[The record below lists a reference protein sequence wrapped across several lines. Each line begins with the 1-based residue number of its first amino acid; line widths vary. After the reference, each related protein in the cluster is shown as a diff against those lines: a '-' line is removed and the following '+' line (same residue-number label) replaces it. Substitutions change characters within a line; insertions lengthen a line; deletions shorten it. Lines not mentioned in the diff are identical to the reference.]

1 MKRIMTTVL
10 VAACGIACLA
20 QEAPAPAPKADRL
33 KIDAQRAERL
43 QRARMERRS
52 PMMRGMRGGVEAKPF
67 GKLTDGKETTIY
79 RIKGLGGI
87 ILDITDYGGR
97 LVRCYAPDKYGNL
110 ADVTLGWNTPGE
122 YEKLGFSMGTL
133 IGRYGNRIADGKFK
147 LDGQEYQ
154 LPINED
160 KKTETTQRHC
170 NLHGGPEGWDKK
182 VWNARP
188 LRMGPIQG
196 LELTYVSKDGE
207 MGFPGTVTCKVTYK
221 VLPNNVWTIDYEATT
236 DKTTVINP
244 THHSYWNL
252 AGESSGNVLKQELQI
267 FADEYTQTT
276 AGLIPTK
283 NAPVKGTGF
292 DFTELRPIGAKA
304 DLMKADKS
312 LAAMDNWYDHNF
324 VLRGEAGKLK
334 QAVKMRDPV
343 SGRTMEIW
351 TTEPCMQMYGAQNMT
366 DAVPAKAAG
375 RHLCQ
380 FAGVALETQH
390 APDSPN
396 RPDFP
401 STVLKPGDTFKS
413 HTEYRFGVEK

>member
-1 MKRIMTTVL
+1 MKKSTIALCMAL
-10 VAACGIACLA
+10 AACVCLA
-20 QEAPAPAPKADRL
+20 EDAPTPAARPAVPRRPGAPM
-33 KIDAQRAERL
+33 
-43 QRARMERRS
+43 QRARSGFAPRNGFVRS
-52 PMMRGMRGGVEAKPF
+52 F
-67 GKLTDGKETTIY
+67 GKLADGTEVKIY
-79 RIKGLGGI
+79 RLRGMGGL
-87 ILDITDYGGR
+87 ILDVSDYGGR
-97 LVRCYAPDKYGNL
+97 VVRCYAPDKFGNL

-133 IGRYGNRIADGKFK
+133 IGRYGNRIADGKFT
-147 LDGQEYQ
+147 LDGKEYQ
-154 LPINED
+154 LPLNETTNNE
-160 KKTETTQRHC
+160 KTQRHC
-170 NLHGGPEGWDKK
+170 NLHSGPEGWDKK
-182 VWNARP
+182 VWKARP
-188 LRMGPIQG
+188 LRQGFVQG

-207 MGFPGTVTCKVTYK
+207 MGYPGTVTCKVTYK
-221 VLPNNVWTIDYEATT
+221 VLPNNTWTVDYEATT

-252 AGESSGNVLKQELQI
+252 AGEASGNVLKQELQI

-312 LAAMDNWYDHNF
+312 LLPMDNWYDHNF
-324 VLRGEAGKLK
+324 VLRGENGKLK
-334 QAVKMRDPV
+334 QAVFMRDPV

-351 TTEPCMQMYGAQNMT
+351 TTEPCMQMYGAQNMD
-366 DAVPAKAAG
+366 DAVPAKTPG
-375 RHLCQ
+375 KHLCQ

-390 APDSPN
+390 YPDSPN

-401 STVLKPGDTFKS
+401 STVLKPGETFKS
-413 HTEYRFGVEK
+413 HTEYRFGVDK